1 MAYTQL
7 LNTVIE
13 QSGLTVKEIAEKCV
27 QIGVDITPAY
37 ISTLR
42 NDKNNRTPS
51 DKISRAL
58 AEACNCQHKNILVVE
73 AYLQNA
79 PKEFNGLM
87 EMLRGFIIT
96 SGMSMVENRLTT
108 QDIKEVDEMLKS
120 FPMAELICDMADE
133 HIMNSIK
140 KGYGTL
146 NIKSTK
152 NFDEMKIKQ
161 EVTPIGL
168 PISDNGMLP
177 LIKENDLVTIE
188 ALDCKDYKTGDIVY
202 CFKDGKKKKAFA
214 RKIIITENSKQIT
227 LLPINSEYSPE
238 TVSTDDIVIMGKV
251 KKVIST
257 IQ

>member
-7 LNTVIE
+7 LNSIIE

-27 QIGVDITPAY
+27 NMGVDVTPAY

-51 DKISRAL
+51 DKVSRAL

-79 PKEFNGLM
+79 PQEFNGLM
-87 EMLRGFIIT
+87 EMLRGLVIT
-96 SGMSMVENRLTT
+96 SGMSMIENRLTT

-120 FPMAELICDMADE
+120 FPMAELICDMSKE
-133 HIMNSIK
+133 QVMNDIK
-140 KGYGTL
+140 KGYGSFNL
-146 NIKSTK
+146 KASKQLDDI
-152 NFDEMKIKQ
+152 KIKQ
-161 EVTPIGL
+161 EITPIGL
-168 PISDNGMLP
+168 PITDNGMSP
-177 LIKENDLVTIE
+177 IIKANDLVTIE
-188 ALDCKDYKTGDIVY
+188 TLNFDEYKTGDIVY
-202 CFKDGKKKKAFA
+202 CFKNGEKKKAFA
-214 RKIIITENSKQIT
+214 RKIIIYDKKQIT
-227 LLPINSEYSPE
+227 LLPINNEYSPE
-238 TVSTDDIVIMGKV
+238 IVSINDIVIMGKV

>member
-7 LNTVIE
+7 LNSIIE

-27 QIGVDITPAY
+27 NMGVDVTPAY

-51 DKISRAL
+51 DKVSRAL

-79 PKEFNGLM
+79 PQEFNGLM
-87 EMLRGFIIT
+87 EMLRGLVIT
-96 SGMSMVENRLTT
+96 SGMSMIENRLTT

-120 FPMAELICDMADE
+120 FPMAELICDMSKE
-133 HIMNSIK
+133 QVMNGIK
-140 KGYGTL
+140 KGYGSFNL
-146 NIKSTK
+146 KASKQLDDI
-152 NFDEMKIKQ
+152 KIKQ
-161 EVTPIGL
+161 EITPIGL
-168 PISDNGMLP
+168 PITDNGMSP
-177 LIKENDLVTIE
+177 IIKANDLVTIE
-188 ALDCKDYKTGDIVY
+188 TLNFDEYKTGDIVY
-202 CFKDGKKKKAFA
+202 CFKNGEKKKAFA
-214 RKIIITENSKQIT
+214 RKIIIYDKKQIT
-227 LLPINSEYSPE
+227 LLPINNEYSPE
-238 TVSTDDIVIMGKV
+238 IVSINDIVIMGKV